1 MLDELVENQLRLD
14 LSARRFPR
22 IERETDEL
30 LIEGLVTKPNYG
42 GSDQRDHRSNC
53 MTSDEKPIFVFENNE
68 YMSNWQERAACDS
81 AGIHHS
87 L

>member
-1 MLDELVENQLRLD
+1 MLDELVENQIRLD

-30 LIEGLVTKPNYG
+30 LIEGLVTKPDYG

-53 MTSDEKPIFVFENNE
+53 MISFEKPIFWFGNNE
-68 YMSNWQERAACDS
+68 YMPNRQERAACES
-81 AGIHHS
+81 AGVHHS